1 MKMKRGKRRLQSN
14 QCSNT
19 YWLWNWCMA
28 VDTHNAMA
36 RQHFLQDLRRASR
49 NEGQSSGVRLKGTE
63 TPHWLVIIVARFSTN
78 YVWDVFQGATCN
90 LFNGVKSFTTRF
102 VLATQFLYGSPLH
115 DYHPSSPRPIL
126 DVTILLG
133 VATPVRGL
141 KGGTLWVIP
150 RHRTD
155 LRG

>member
-1 MKMKRGKRRLQSN
+1 M
-14 QCSNT
+14 
-19 YWLWNWCMA
+19 
-28 VDTHNAMA
+28 
-36 RQHFLQDLRRASR
+36 
-49 NEGQSSGVRLKGTE
+49 
-63 TPHWLVIIVARFSTN
+63 
-78 YVWDVFQGATCN
+78 
-90 LFNGVKSFTTRF
+90 SFATRF

-115 DYHPSSPRPIL
+115 AYHPSSPRPIL

-155 LRG
+155 LRGLGGILTPHDYPEILYFYLET